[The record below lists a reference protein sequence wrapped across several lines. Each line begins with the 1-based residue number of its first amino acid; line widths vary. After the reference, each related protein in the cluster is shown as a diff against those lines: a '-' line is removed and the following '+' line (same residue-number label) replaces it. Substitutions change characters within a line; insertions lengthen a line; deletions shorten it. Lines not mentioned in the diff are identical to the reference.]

1 MKRYLLVILLST
13 AALCSRAH
21 DRHFSKITGDTTQR
35 TLPDGRYYA
44 DVDYYNYASQVSAG
58 YNLKLKVKDG
68 LVTVI
73 FLNNGDAVHD
83 GINNEGY
90 MYTGGKLSVHKDK
103 RSGKLEYTAQVS
115 ISNGTNISSYKIT
128 ITKEAP
134 DEKN

>member
-1 MKRYLLVILLST
+1 M
-13 AALCSRAH
+13 
-21 DRHFSKITGDTTQR
+21 
-35 TLPDGRYYA
+35 
-44 DVDYYNYASQVSAG
+44 DYYNYASQVSAE
-58 YNLKLKVKDG
+58 YNLKLKMKDG
-68 LVTVI
+68 LVIVI
-73 FLNNGDAVHD
+73 FLNNGGVVHD